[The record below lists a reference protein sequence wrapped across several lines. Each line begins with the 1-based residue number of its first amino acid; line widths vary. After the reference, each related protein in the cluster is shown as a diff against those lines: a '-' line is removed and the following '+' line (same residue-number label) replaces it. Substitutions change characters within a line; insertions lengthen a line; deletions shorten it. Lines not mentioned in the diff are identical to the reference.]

1 MTFQDAITTARSEL
15 GDTYD
20 GAYSYSNEDMLRYAI
35 EGVREA
41 WTNRPSLKYNETTGA
56 LYDETTVFPA
66 VVATVTDLP
75 LPASA
80 QYAVSY
86 YIIYGC
92 LSRDVTDDSNV
103 KVAQIAKER
112 FNQIVMR

>member
-56 LYDETTVFPA
+56 LYDETDVFPTL
-66 VVATVTDLP
+66 ATTATDIP
-75 LPASA
+75 LPASTQHA
-80 QYAVSY
+80 IQY
-86 YIIYGC
+86 YIVYGC
-92 LSRDVTDDSNV
+92 LSRDVTDENNV
-103 KVAQIAKER
+103 NVGMIAKER